1 MRLRRPSLPL
11 LEQLLLELS
20 FESEEDDKEERDDD
34 DDDDDDDES
43 FFFFFFL
50 KRFSFILSG
59 DKNSPKISQR
69 KYLTKVIEEQHNHT
83 RAHTKMFA
91 TISTTLRRTS
101 RNLFVARTSFSFSS
115 TTKRTVLEK
124 DEKDEKVFPYL
135 RFVRE
140 NCLAFPSSSSSS
152 KVGGDNVSGDDGISD
167 GGNTNDG
174 LISRLVKTLDAL
186 KYALISPET
195 KVGMFPLMMPI
206 GISPDDGNA
215 IGFLLE
221 PSFLAAKENIHI
233 GAIVK
238 ARANQRQIEFVAKDA
253 TTFIRRALL
262 EEEVNALKRGGL
274 MPVRDSILRSSSSS
288 SGLSSSNAE
297 HAEHDRE
304 TLARLAAS
312 KHVLNAYTTQNIGS
326 FPDVIESLISRHEF
340 VKKDE
345 TSALVACEFYINREE
360 FTNKWARPYA
370 INART
375 LRRYENRESEAR
387 DAARIA
393 LSVAPWFTLGG
404 GYGESGVSGSTTSR
418 NSSSIGGSGDE
429 DAILPP
435 LTGATLEDMKK
446 LVNMENMDAKSAKNM
461 LEGVGTEIAK
471 EHEKN
476 VPEMSEEAKAL
487 KRCFDV
493 LDYASWG
500 NEEGYE
506 SWDNIREELSES
518 YEKAGMKRFAEI
530 VKPSGGVMN

>member
-1 MRLRRPSLPL
+1 
-11 LEQLLLELS
+11 
-20 FESEEDDKEERDDD
+20 
-34 DDDDDDDES
+34 
-43 FFFFFFL
+43 
-50 KRFSFILSG
+50 
-59 DKNSPKISQR
+59 
-69 KYLTKVIEEQHNHT
+69 
-83 RAHTKMFA
+83 MFA
-91 TISTTLRRTS
+91 TISTTSRGRTS
-101 RNLFVARTSFSFSS
+101 FRNLFVARTSFSFTSSS
-115 TTKRTVLEK
+115 TTKRTTVLETE
-124 DEKDEKVFPYL
+124 EKDEKVFPYL

-167 GGNTNDG
+167 GGNTNDV

-312 KHVLNAYTTQNIGS
+312 KHMLNAYTTQNIGS

>member
-1 MRLRRPSLPL
+1 
-11 LEQLLLELS
+11 
-20 FESEEDDKEERDDD
+20 
-34 DDDDDDDES
+34 
-43 FFFFFFL
+43 
-50 KRFSFILSG
+50 
-59 DKNSPKISQR
+59 
-69 KYLTKVIEEQHNHT
+69 
-83 RAHTKMFA
+83 MFA
-91 TISTTLRRTS
+91 TISTTSRGRTS
-101 RNLFVARTSFSFSS
+101 FRNLFVARTSLLSFSFSS
-115 TTKRTVLEK
+115 KRTTVLETE
-124 DEKDEKVFPYL
+124 EKDEKVFPYL

-140 NCLAFPSSSSSS
+140 NGLAFPSSSSSSSSS
-152 KVGGDNVSGDDGISD
+152 KVGGDNGVSGDDGISD
-167 GGNTNDG
+167 GRNTNDV

-262 EEEVNALKRGGL
+262 EGEVNALKRGGL

-312 KHVLNAYTTQNIGS
+312 KHMLNAYTTQNIGS

-375 LRRYENRESEAR
+375 LKRYENRESEAR

-404 GYGESGVSGSTTSR
+404 G
-418 NSSSIGGSGDE
+418 SSIGGSGDE

-461 LEGVGTEIAK
+461 LEGVGTEIAN

-530 VKPSGGVMN
+530 VKPSGGGNELILAKIRL

>member
-1 MRLRRPSLPL
+1 
-11 LEQLLLELS
+11 
-20 FESEEDDKEERDDD
+20 
-34 DDDDDDDES
+34 
-43 FFFFFFL
+43 
-50 KRFSFILSG
+50 
-59 DKNSPKISQR
+59 
-69 KYLTKVIEEQHNHT
+69 
-83 RAHTKMFA
+83 MFA
-91 TISTTLRRTS
+91 TISTTSRGRTS
-101 RNLFVARTSFSFSS
+101 FRNLARTSFSFTSSSS
-115 TTKRTVLEK
+115 TTTLVLETE
-124 DEKDEKVFPYL
+124 EKDEKVFPYL

-167 GGNTNDG
+167 GGNTNDV

-312 KHVLNAYTTQNIGS
+312 KHMLNAYTTQNIGS

>member
-1 MRLRRPSLPL
+1 
-11 LEQLLLELS
+11 
-20 FESEEDDKEERDDD
+20 
-34 DDDDDDDES
+34 
-43 FFFFFFL
+43 
-50 KRFSFILSG
+50 
-59 DKNSPKISQR
+59 
-69 KYLTKVIEEQHNHT
+69 
-83 RAHTKMFA
+83 MFT

-101 RNLFVARTSFSFSS
+101 RNLFVARTSFSFSSS

-167 GGNTNDG
+167 GGNTNDV

-312 KHVLNAYTTQNIGS
+312 KHMLNAYTTQNIGS

>member
-1 MRLRRPSLPL
+1 
-11 LEQLLLELS
+11 
-20 FESEEDDKEERDDD
+20 
-34 DDDDDDDES
+34 
-43 FFFFFFL
+43 
-50 KRFSFILSG
+50 
-59 DKNSPKISQR
+59 
-69 KYLTKVIEEQHNHT
+69 
-83 RAHTKMFA
+83 MFA
-91 TISTTLRRTS
+91 TISTTSRGRTS
-101 RNLFVARTSFSFSS
+101 FRNLFVARTSFSFTSSS
-115 TTKRTVLEK
+115 TTKRTTVLETE
-124 DEKDEKVFPYL
+124 EKDEKVFPYL

-140 NCLAFPSSSSSS
+140 NGLAFPSSSSSSSSS
-152 KVGGDNVSGDDGISD
+152 KVGGDNANDDV
-167 GGNTNDG
+167 

-238 ARANQRQIEFVAKDA
+238 ARANQRQIDFVAKDA

-312 KHVLNAYTTQNIGS
+312 KHMLNAYTTQNIGS

-487 KRCFDV
+487 KRCFAV

>member
-1 MRLRRPSLPL
+1 
-11 LEQLLLELS
+11 
-20 FESEEDDKEERDDD
+20 
-34 DDDDDDDES
+34 
-43 FFFFFFL
+43 
-50 KRFSFILSG
+50 
-59 DKNSPKISQR
+59 
-69 KYLTKVIEEQHNHT
+69 
-83 RAHTKMFA
+83 
-91 TISTTLRRTS
+91 
-101 RNLFVARTSFSFSS
+101 
-115 TTKRTVLEK
+115 
-124 DEKDEKVFPYL
+124 
-135 RFVRE
+135 
-140 NCLAFPSSSSSS
+140 
-152 KVGGDNVSGDDGISD
+152 
-167 GGNTNDG
+167 
-174 LISRLVKTLDAL
+174 VKTLDAL
-186 KYALISPET
+186 KYALLSPET

-238 ARANQRQIEFVAKDA
+238 VRANQRQIEFVAKDA

-274 MPVRDSILRSSSSS
+274 MPVRDSISRSSSSS

-312 KHVLNAYTTQNIGS
+312 KHMLNAYTTQNIGS

-487 KRCFDV
+487 KRCFAV

>member
-1 MRLRRPSLPL
+1 
-11 LEQLLLELS
+11 
-20 FESEEDDKEERDDD
+20 
-34 DDDDDDDES
+34 
-43 FFFFFFL
+43 
-50 KRFSFILSG
+50 
-59 DKNSPKISQR
+59 
-69 KYLTKVIEEQHNHT
+69 
-83 RAHTKMFA
+83 MFA
-91 TISTTLRRTS
+91 TISTTSRGTS
-101 RNLFVARTSFSFSS
+101 FRNLFVARTSLLSFSFSS
-115 TTKRTVLEK
+115 TTTTVLETE
-124 DEKDEKVFPYL
+124 EKDEKVFPYL

-152 KVGGDNVSGDDGISD
+152 SSKVGGDNGVSGDDGISD
-167 GGNTNDG
+167 GGNTNDV

-262 EEEVNALKRGGL
+262 EGEVNALKRGGL

-312 KHVLNAYTTQNIGS
+312 KHMLNAYTTQNIGS

-461 LEGVGTEIAK
+461 LEGVGTEIAN

>member
-1 MRLRRPSLPL
+1 
-11 LEQLLLELS
+11 
-20 FESEEDDKEERDDD
+20 
-34 DDDDDDDES
+34 
-43 FFFFFFL
+43 
-50 KRFSFILSG
+50 
-59 DKNSPKISQR
+59 
-69 KYLTKVIEEQHNHT
+69 
-83 RAHTKMFA
+83 
-91 TISTTLRRTS
+91 
-101 RNLFVARTSFSFSS
+101 
-115 TTKRTVLEK
+115 
-124 DEKDEKVFPYL
+124 
-135 RFVRE
+135 
-140 NCLAFPSSSSSS
+140 
-152 KVGGDNVSGDDGISD
+152 
-167 GGNTNDG
+167 
-174 LISRLVKTLDAL
+174 VKTLDAL

-312 KHVLNAYTTQNIGS
+312 KHMLNAYTMQNIGS

>member
-1 MRLRRPSLPL
+1 
-11 LEQLLLELS
+11 
-20 FESEEDDKEERDDD
+20 
-34 DDDDDDDES
+34 
-43 FFFFFFL
+43 
-50 KRFSFILSG
+50 
-59 DKNSPKISQR
+59 
-69 KYLTKVIEEQHNHT
+69 
-83 RAHTKMFA
+83 MFA

-140 NCLAFPSSSSSS
+140 NCLAFPSSSSS

-167 GGNTNDG
+167 GGNTNDV

-312 KHVLNAYTTQNIGS
+312 KHMLNAYTTQNIGS

-446 LVNMENMDAKSAKNM
+446 LVNMENMDAKSAKNK

>member
-1 MRLRRPSLPL
+1 
-11 LEQLLLELS
+11 
-20 FESEEDDKEERDDD
+20 
-34 DDDDDDDES
+34 
-43 FFFFFFL
+43 
-50 KRFSFILSG
+50 
-59 DKNSPKISQR
+59 
-69 KYLTKVIEEQHNHT
+69 
-83 RAHTKMFA
+83 MFA
-91 TISTTLRRTS
+91 TISTTSRGRTS
-101 RNLFVARTSFSFSS
+101 FRNLFVARTSFSFTSSS
-115 TTKRTVLEK
+115 TTKRTTVLETE
-124 DEKDEKVFPYL
+124 EKDEKVFPYL

-140 NCLAFPSSSSSS
+140 NGLAFPSSSSSS
-152 KVGGDNVSGDDGISD
+152 SSSSKVGGGDNGVSGDDGISD
-167 GGNTNDG
+167 GGNTNDV

-312 KHVLNAYTTQNIGS
+312 KHMLNAYTTQNIGS

-375 LRRYENRESEAR
+375 LKRYENRESEAR

>member
-1 MRLRRPSLPL
+1 M
-11 LEQLLLELS
+11 
-20 FESEEDDKEERDDD
+20 
-34 DDDDDDDES
+34 
-43 FFFFFFL
+43 
-50 KRFSFILSG
+50 
-59 DKNSPKISQR
+59 
-69 KYLTKVIEEQHNHT
+69 
-83 RAHTKMFA
+83 
-91 TISTTLRRTS
+91 STTLRRTIS
-101 RNLFVARTSFSFSS
+101 RTTNVFAARTSSSSS
-115 TTKRTVLEK
+115 TTIQTTFLEKEEK
-124 DEKDEKVFPYL
+124 DENVFPYL

-140 NCLAFPSSSSSS
+140 NGLSFPSKSSSSSSS
-152 KVGGDNVSGDDGISD
+152 KVGGENSVSGDDGSD
-167 GGNTNDG
+167 TNNDVK
-174 LISRLVKTLDAL
+174 LMNISRLVKTLDAL

-221 PSFLAAKENIHI
+221 PSKILAKENISI
-233 GAIVK
+233 GPIVK

-304 TLARLAAS
+304 TLARLATS
-312 KHVLNAYTTQNIGS
+312 KHMLNAYMTQNIGS
-326 FPDVIESLISRHEF
+326 FPHVIESLISRHEF

-375 LRRYENRESEAR
+375 LRRFENRESEAR

-418 NSSSIGGSGDE
+418 NSSSIGNGGSGE
-429 DAILPP
+429 DAIIPP

-446 LVNMENMDAKSAKNM
+446 LVNMENMDAKSAKNI

-476 VPEMSEEAKAL
+476 VPEMSEEMKAL
-487 KRCFDV
+487 KRCFDI

-506 SWDNIREELSES
+506 SWDSIREELSES
-518 YEKAGMKRFAEI
+518 YEKAGMIRFAEI

>member
-1 MRLRRPSLPL
+1 M
-11 LEQLLLELS
+11 
-20 FESEEDDKEERDDD
+20 
-34 DDDDDDDES
+34 
-43 FFFFFFL
+43 
-50 KRFSFILSG
+50 
-59 DKNSPKISQR
+59 
-69 KYLTKVIEEQHNHT
+69 
-83 RAHTKMFA
+83 
-91 TISTTLRRTS
+91 
-101 RNLFVARTSFSFSS
+101 
-115 TTKRTVLEK
+115 
-124 DEKDEKVFPYL
+124 
-135 RFVRE
+135 
-140 NCLAFPSSSSSS
+140 
-152 KVGGDNVSGDDGISD
+152 
-167 GGNTNDG
+167 
-174 LISRLVKTLDAL
+174 KTLDAL

-238 ARANQRQIEFVAKDA
+238 ARANQRQIDFVAKDA

-312 KHVLNAYTTQNIGS
+312 KHMLNAYTTQNIGS

-360 FTNKWARPYA
+360 FTNKWVRPYA

-404 GYGESGVSGSTTSR
+404 GYGDCLLYTS
-418 NSSSIGGSGDE
+418 
-429 DAILPP
+429 
-435 LTGATLEDMKK
+435 
-446 LVNMENMDAKSAKNM
+446 
-461 LEGVGTEIAK
+461 
-471 EHEKN
+471 
-476 VPEMSEEAKAL
+476 
-487 KRCFDV
+487 
-493 LDYASWG
+493 
-500 NEEGYE
+500 
-506 SWDNIREELSES
+506 
-518 YEKAGMKRFAEI
+518 
-530 VKPSGGVMN
+530 PSPRD

>member
-1 MRLRRPSLPL
+1 
-11 LEQLLLELS
+11 
-20 FESEEDDKEERDDD
+20 
-34 DDDDDDDES
+34 
-43 FFFFFFL
+43 
-50 KRFSFILSG
+50 
-59 DKNSPKISQR
+59 
-69 KYLTKVIEEQHNHT
+69 
-83 RAHTKMFA
+83 MFT

-101 RNLFVARTSFSFSS
+101 RNLFVARTSLFSFTSS
-115 TTKRTVLEK
+115 TTTTTVLETE
-124 DEKDEKVFPYL
+124 EKDEKVFPYL

-167 GGNTNDG
+167 GGNTNDV

-312 KHVLNAYTTQNIGS
+312 KHMLNAYTTQNIGS

>member
-1 MRLRRPSLPL
+1 
-11 LEQLLLELS
+11 
-20 FESEEDDKEERDDD
+20 
-34 DDDDDDDES
+34 
-43 FFFFFFL
+43 
-50 KRFSFILSG
+50 
-59 DKNSPKISQR
+59 
-69 KYLTKVIEEQHNHT
+69 
-83 RAHTKMFA
+83 MFA

-140 NCLAFPSSSSSS
+140 NCLAFPASSSSS

-167 GGNTNDG
+167 GGNTNDD

-312 KHVLNAYTTQNIGS
+312 KHMLNAYTTQNIGS

>member
-1 MRLRRPSLPL
+1 MR
-11 LEQLLLELS
+11 EE
-20 FESEEDDKEERDDD
+20 EEDKERE
-34 DDDDDDDES
+34 DDDDDDES
-43 FFFFFFL
+43 FVFFFFFL
-50 KRFSFILSG
+50 MCFSFILSG
-59 DKNSPKISQR
+59 DKNSPKRER
-69 KYLTKVIEEQHNHT
+69 KYLFTNRNNHT
-83 RAHTKMFA
+83 TTRTRIKML
-91 TISTTLRRTS
+91 TTTTLIRTS
-101 RNLFVARTSFSFSS
+101 RKLFVERTSFSFSS
-115 TTKRTVLEK
+115 STTKRTFLETE
-124 DEKDEKVFPYL
+124 EKDEKVFPYL

-140 NCLAFPSSSSSS
+140 NGLAFPSSS
-152 KVGGDNVSGDDGISD
+152 KVGGDSGVSGDDGN
-167 GGNTNDG
+167 NTNNDAIMN
-174 LISRLVKTLDAL
+174 ISRLLKTLDAL

-206 GISPDDGNA
+206 GISPYDGNA

-304 TLARLAAS
+304 TLARLATS
-312 KHVLNAYTTQNIGS
+312 KHMLNAYTAQNIGS

-375 LRRYENRESEAR
+375 LRRFENRESEAR

-404 GYGESGVSGSTTSR
+404 RYGESGVSGSTTSR
-418 NSSSIGGSGDE
+418 NSSNSGNGGSGEE

-487 KRCFDV
+487 KRCFDI

-506 SWDNIREELSES
+506 SWDSIREELSES
-518 YEKAGMKRFAEI
+518 YEKAGMERFAEI

>member
-1 MRLRRPSLPL
+1 
-11 LEQLLLELS
+11 
-20 FESEEDDKEERDDD
+20 
-34 DDDDDDDES
+34 
-43 FFFFFFL
+43 
-50 KRFSFILSG
+50 
-59 DKNSPKISQR
+59 
-69 KYLTKVIEEQHNHT
+69 
-83 RAHTKMFA
+83 MFA
-91 TISTTLRRTS
+91 TISTTSRGRTS
-101 RNLFVARTSFSFSS
+101 FRNLFVARTSFSFTSS
-115 TTKRTVLEK
+115 TTKRTTVLETE
-124 DEKDEKVFPYL
+124 EKDEKVFPYL

-140 NCLAFPSSSSSS
+140 NGLAFPSSSSSS
-152 KVGGDNVSGDDGISD
+152 KVGGESGVSGDDG
-167 GGNTNDG
+167 NTTNNDAIMN
-174 LISRLVKTLDAL
+174 ISRLVKTLDAL

-195 KVGMFPLMMPI
+195 KVWMFPLMMPI

-312 KHVLNAYTTQNIGS
+312 KHMLNAYTTQNIGS

-530 VKPSGGVMN
+530 VKPSWGVMN

>member
-1 MRLRRPSLPL
+1 M
-11 LEQLLLELS
+11 
-20 FESEEDDKEERDDD
+20 
-34 DDDDDDDES
+34 
-43 FFFFFFL
+43 
-50 KRFSFILSG
+50 
-59 DKNSPKISQR
+59 
-69 KYLTKVIEEQHNHT
+69 
-83 RAHTKMFA
+83 
-91 TISTTLRRTS
+91 STTLRRTIS
-101 RNLFVARTSFSFSS
+101 RTTNVFAARTSSSS
-115 TTKRTVLEK
+115 TTTIQTTFLEK
-124 DEKDEKVFPYL
+124 DEKDENAFPYL

-140 NCLAFPSSSSSS
+140 NGLSFPSKSSSSSSS
-152 KVGGDNVSGDDGISD
+152 KVGGENSVSGDDGSD
-167 GGNTNDG
+167 TNNDVK
-174 LISRLVKTLDAL
+174 LMNISRLVKTLDAL

-195 KVGMFPLMMPI
+195 KVGMFPLMMPV

-221 PSFLAAKENIHI
+221 PSKILAKENISI
-233 GAIVK
+233 GPIVK

-304 TLARLAAS
+304 TLARLATS
-312 KHVLNAYTTQNIGS
+312 KHMLNAYMTQNIGS
-326 FPDVIESLISRHEF
+326 FPHVIESLISRHEF

-375 LRRYENRESEAR
+375 LRRFENRESEAR

-404 GYGESGVSGSTTSR
+404 GYGESGVSGTTTSR
-418 NSSSIGGSGDE
+418 NSSSIGNGGSGDE
-429 DAILPP
+429 DAIIPP

-446 LVNMENMDAKSAKNM
+446 LVNMENMDAKSAKNI

-476 VPEMSEEAKAL
+476 VPEMSEEMKAL
-487 KRCFDV
+487 KRCFDI

-506 SWDNIREELSES
+506 SWDSIREELSES

>member
-1 MRLRRPSLPL
+1 VFL
-11 LEQLLLELS
+11 LH
-20 FESEEDDKEERDDD
+20 
-34 DDDDDDDES
+34 
-43 FFFFFFL
+43 
-50 KRFSFILSG
+50 LSG

-83 RAHTKMFA
+83 HAHKKMFT

-101 RNLFVARTSFSFSS
+101 RKNFFVARTSLFSFTSS
-115 TTKRTVLEK
+115 STKRTTTVLET

-140 NCLAFPSSSSSS
+140 NGLAFPSSSS
-152 KVGGDNVSGDDGISD
+152 KVGGDSGVSGDDGVSD
-167 GGNTNDG
+167 GGNTNDV

-304 TLARLAAS
+304 TLARLATS
-312 KHVLNAYTTQNIGS
+312 KHMLNAYTMQNIGS

-375 LRRYENRESEAR
+375 LRRFENRESEAR

-418 NSSSIGGSGDE
+418 NSSNSGNGGSGEE

-487 KRCFDV
+487 KRCFDI

-506 SWDNIREELSES
+506 SWDSIREELSES
-518 YEKAGMKRFAEI
+518 YEKAGMERFAEI